1 MSQSC
6 AKAWWI
12 PREAWLNVQKRRQ
25 SWLDRHQSWLGISK
39 TASRRSNTVME
50 RQWRQPV
57 VCSRSSTVR
66 SIGAALDGAL
76 RWCQY
81 AYLQLNATDD
91 VRPRSMADR
100 YFTGARRRK
109 FWTFQNFCTTTAPI
123 GAQWRSAAF
132 THGRV
137 CALWCSTAFIH
148 GFWTAAE
155 RRQKP
160 PMCNSGLSNYR
171 KTSNI
176 SRTLAGNK
184 IVDNSDLVGAS
195 PVGAAPTTLSFLT

>member
-1 MSQSC
+1 
-6 AKAWWI
+6 
-12 PREAWLNVQKRRQ
+12 
-25 SWLDRHQSWLGISK
+25 
-39 TASRRSNTVME
+39 ME

-66 SIGAALDGAL
+66 SIGAALDGAS

-91 VRPRSMADR
+91 VRPRSMTDR

-109 FWTFQNFCTTTAPI
+109 FWTFQNFRTTTAAI
-123 GAQWRSAAF
+123 GAQWRLATF

-137 CALWCSTAFIH
+137 CALWRSTAFIH

-160 PMCNSGLSNYR
+160 PMCNSGLSHPGLGWLYVFNSFPLR
-171 KTSNI
+171 PPPPPRPPPQQLLPLTSKPFELNL
-176 SRTLAGNK
+176 TYLAQRIYGSGEMSWMTFSWPWPKVTAVAK
-184 IVDNSDLVGAS
+184 IC
-195 PVGAAPTTLSFLT
+195 LSVR